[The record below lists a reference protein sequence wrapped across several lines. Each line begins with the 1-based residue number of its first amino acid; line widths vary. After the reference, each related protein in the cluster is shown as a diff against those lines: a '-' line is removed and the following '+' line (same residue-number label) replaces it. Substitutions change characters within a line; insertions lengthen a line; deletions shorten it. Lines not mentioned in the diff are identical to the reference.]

1 MLAIGIQDCY
11 RGRYIPS
18 FSVFLS
24 QAMRGMPFLAGE
36 DVVFI
41 NDCVRALSGL
51 TMKLSYRE
59 QYGKTEE
66 ERKGGRERETDR
78 QTDRQTETDRDR
90 QRRRETERH
99 RQRETQTERE
109 R

>member
-1 MLAIGIQDCY
+1 MRAIGIQDCY

-78 QTDRQTETDRDR
+78 QTDRDRQRQTETERD
-90 QRRRETERH
+90 
-99 RQRETQTERE
+99 RETQTERDTD
-109 R
+109 RDI